1 VTPPR
6 LAVTIA
12 TSVIA
17 LDALTKALA
26 VRLLAGKGIVDA
38 GPVHFELYRNFAA
51 AGNHFQ
57 GHTVAVSA
65 FTALAVI
72 VLFVASRRT
81 TTTSIAVG
89 VGLMLGGA
97 AGNLVDRLTRA
108 PGPLRGG
115 VVDWLKPTLN
125 GGSMNLAD
133 VAVTTAVLVIVLA
146 SLRSRSGE
154 PAVSA
159 AHSRG

>member
-1 VTPPR
+1 VTPSR

-12 TSVIA
+12 TSVVA

-26 VRLLAGKGIVDA
+26 VRLLAGKGLVDA
-38 GPVHFELYRNFAA
+38 GPIHFELYRNYAA
-51 AGNHFQ
+51 AGNHFE
-57 GHTVAVSA
+57 GHTIAVSA

-72 VLFVASRRT
+72 VLVIAARRT
-81 TTTSIAVG
+81 TTTPRAIG

-97 AGNLVDRLTRA
+97 AGNLIDRLTRA

-133 VAVTTAVLVIVLA
+133 VAVTTAVVVIVLA
-146 SLRSRSGE
+146 SWRSRSE
-154 PAVSA
+154 KPVATA
-159 AHSRG
+159 A

>member
-1 VTPPR
+1 VIPSR

-12 TSVIA
+12 ACVVA

-26 VRLLAGKGIVDA
+26 VRLLAGKGLVDA
-38 GPVHFELYRNFAA
+38 GPIHFQLYRNFAA
-51 AGNHFQ
+51 AGNHFE
-57 GHTVAVSA
+57 GHTIAVSA

-72 VLFVASRRT
+72 VLVVASRRT
-81 TTTSIAVG
+81 TTTPIAIG

-97 AGNLVDRLTRA
+97 AGNLIDRLARA

-115 VVDWLKPTLN
+115 VVDWLKPTVN

-146 SLRSRSGE
+146 SWRSSHGE
-154 PAVSA
+154 RRASAVA
-159 AHSRG
+159 